1 VQSSSLTPT
10 KRPPKIAL
18 VHDYLVQDGGAERV
32 LAVFVELF
40 PKAPIYTLFYD
51 PERAHPGFRVADI
64 RTSMLQHWPLV
75 RGREEWTLPFMPMA
89 VEHLDLTDYDV
100 VISSSSSFAKG
111 VIVAPHAKHICYLH
125 TPTRFLWH
133 GRMNYVNDLP
143 WPRMIKNLLPPILH
157 RLRVWD
163 RQAAERPDLIVTNS
177 ITSRQRIARY
187 YGRDAQVIH
196 PPVDVWAVPFMSS
209 VESPPPSTDGT
220 RQSLV
225 PTPTVPYWL
234 TGGRLVGYKK
244 FDLTVRAF
252 AKLDLPLKVFGVG
265 PELPR
270 LRRMAGPQTTFLG
283 RIADDEKHR
292 LYASAIGFIHPQVE
306 DFGITAV
313 EAMSAGKPVIA
324 YGEGGAAETIIPNV
338 TGQIIEAQTW
348 EDIGNA
354 IIRWDPARY
363 DSRTIRAHAETFS
376 KERFKERFRE
386 YVDNSLRT

>member
-1 VQSSSLTPT
+1 
-10 KRPPKIAL
+10 
-18 VHDYLVQDGGAERV
+18 
-32 LAVFVELF
+32 
-40 PKAPIYTLFYD
+40 
-51 PERAHPGFRVADI
+51 
-64 RTSMLQHWPLV
+64 M
-75 RGREEWTLPFMPMA
+75 
-89 VEHLDLTDYDV
+89 
-100 VISSSSSFAKG
+100 
-111 VIVAPHAKHICYLH
+111 
-125 TPTRFLWH
+125 
-133 GRMNYVNDLP
+133 
-143 WPRMIKNLLPPILH
+143 
-157 RLRVWD
+157 
-163 RQAAERPDLIVTNS
+163 
-177 ITSRQRIARY
+177 
-187 YGRDAQVIH
+187 
-196 PPVDVWAVPFMSS
+196 
-209 VESPPPSTDGT
+209 
-220 RQSLV
+220 
-225 PTPTVPYWL
+225 
-234 TGGRLVGYKK
+234 GYKK